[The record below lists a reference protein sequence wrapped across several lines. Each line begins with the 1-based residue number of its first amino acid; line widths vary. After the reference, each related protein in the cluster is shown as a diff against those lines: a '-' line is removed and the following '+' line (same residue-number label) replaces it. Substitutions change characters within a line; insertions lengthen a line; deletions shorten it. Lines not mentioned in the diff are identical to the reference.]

1 MEIERIKKRA
11 IIVRNVRTIPFLYE
25 AVLCTHYKRTHVLVI
40 ALS

>member
-1 MEIERIKKRA
+1 MEIERIEERV
-11 IIVRNVRTIPFLYE
+11 IIVLVTILLLCE